1 MKKNNS
7 TKDNDDLSWDEE
19 IVDSEDIEILSTDE
33 EQDLYNNNKGTGQP
47 KKANKPSK
55 K

>member
-7 TKDNDDLSWDEE
+7 TKDNDNLSWDEE

-33 EQDLYNNNKGTGQP
+33 EQDLYNNNESKDQP
-47 KKANKPSK
+47 KKATK
-55 K
+55 